1 MILKIT
7 LHCLGGVVNLELVLG
22 SNRITL
28 EDLVNVTRRGYKV
41 KISKEAYEKI
51 DRARALVD
59 KYVEQGKVSY
69 GITTGFG
76 KFAEVTISKE
86 ETGQLQKNIIMSHS
100 CSVGNPM
107 PEDIAR
113 GIVLL
118 RAVNLAKGYSGVRRI
133 IVETLVEMLNKHV
146 TPWIPEK
153 GSVGSSGDLSPLA
166 HMSLVLLGMGKAY
179 YNGELLDGKTAMERA
194 GIPILASLSSKEG
207 LALTNGTQSL
217 TSVGAHV
224 LYDAINL
231 SKHLDIAASMTMEG
245 LHGIIDAYDA
255 RIGEVRGQEGQI
267 QAAENMRKLLAGSQ
281 NVTKQGVERVQD
293 SYVLRCIPQ
302 IHGASKDT
310 LDYVK
315 HKVEI
320 EINAVT
326 DNPLIFVD
334 TDEVISGGNFHGQP
348 MALPFDFLGIA
359 LAEMANVSERRIEKM
374 VNPAINHGL
383 PAFLVEKGG
392 LNSGFMI
399 VQYSAAALVSENK
412 VLAHPASVDSIPTSA
427 NQEDH
432 VSMGSVAAKKSKDIL
447 ENVRNVIGMEL
458 ITACQAIDLKGAK
471 DKLSKA
477 TRAAYDE
484 VRKYVPYVDVDR
496 ESYVDIH
503 KAEEIIKTNKIV
515 EEVEKIVGGLY

>member
-1 MILKIT
+1 M
-7 LHCLGGVVNLELVLG
+7 ELVL
-22 SNRITL
+22 SSKRITL
-28 EDLVNVTRRGYKV
+28 EDLINVTRRGYKV
-41 KISKEAYEKI
+41 SISEEAYEKI
-51 DRARALVD
+51 DKARALVD
-59 KYVEQGKVSY
+59 KYVEEGKVSY

-76 KFAEVTISKE
+76 KFAEVSISKE
-86 ETGQLQKNIIMSHS
+86 QTGELQKNIVMSHS

-107 PEDIAR
+107 PIDIAR
-113 GIVLL
+113 GVVFL
-118 RAVNLAKGYSGVRRI
+118 RAVNLAKGYSGARRI
-133 IVETLVEMLNKHV
+133 VVEKLVELLNKEV

-166 HMSLVLLGMGKAY
+166 HMSLVLIGLGKAY
-179 YNGELLDGKTAMERA
+179 YKGELLEAKDALAKA
-194 GIPILASLSSKEG
+194 GIEPIPALSSKEG
-207 LALTNGTQSL
+207 LALTNGTQAL
-217 TSVGAHV
+217 TSTGAHV

-231 SKHLDIAASMTMEG
+231 SKHLDIAASLTMEG
-245 LHGIIDAYDA
+245 LHGIIDAYDP
-255 RIGEVRGQEGQI
+255 RISEVRGHLGQI
-267 QAAENMRKLLAGSQ
+267 NTAENMRKILAGSS

-310 LDYVK
+310 LEYVK
-315 HKVEI
+315 QKVEI
-320 EINAVT
+320 ELNAAT

-383 PAFLVEKGG
+383 PAFLVEQGG

-432 VSMGSVAAKKSKDIL
+432 VSMGSIAAKKSKDIL
-447 ENVRNVIGMEL
+447 ENVRKVIGMEL

-471 DKLSKA
+471 DKLSPA
-477 TRAAYDE
+477 TKVVYDE
-484 VRKYVPYVDVDR
+484 VRKVIPYVAEDR
-496 ESYVDIH
+496 PMYIDIH
-503 KAEEIIKTNKIV
+503 AAEEIVRNNKLV
-515 EEVEKIVGGLY
+515 EDVEKAIGQLEF

>member
-1 MILKIT
+1 
-7 LHCLGGVVNLELVLG
+7 
-22 SNRITL
+22 
-28 EDLVNVTRRGYKV
+28 
-41 KISKEAYEKI
+41 
-51 DRARALVD
+51 
-59 KYVEQGKVSY
+59 
-69 GITTGFG
+69 
-76 KFAEVTISKE
+76 
-86 ETGQLQKNIIMSHS
+86 
-100 CSVGNPM
+100 
-107 PEDIAR
+107 
-113 GIVLL
+113 
-118 RAVNLAKGYSGVRRI
+118 
-133 IVETLVEMLNKHV
+133 
-146 TPWIPEK
+146 
-153 GSVGSSGDLSPLA
+153 
-166 HMSLVLLGMGKAY
+166 
-179 YNGELLDGKTAMERA
+179 MERA
-194 GIPILASLSSKEG
+194 GIPILPSLSSKEG

-255 RIGEVRGQEGQI
+255 RIAEVRGQEGQI
-267 QAAENMRKLLAGSQ
+267 RTAENMRKILEGSQ
-281 NVTKQGVERVQD
+281 NVTKQGEERVQD

-310 LDYVK
+310 LEYVK

-432 VSMGSVAAKKSKDIL
+432 VSMGSIAAKKSKDIL

-471 DKLSKA
+471 EKLSKA
-477 TRAAYDE
+477 TRAAYEE
-484 VRKYVPYVDVDR
+484 VRKHVPYVDVDR

-503 KAEEIIKTNKIV
+503 KAEEIIRQT
-515 EEVEKIVGGLY
+515 

>member
-1 MILKIT
+1 M
-7 LHCLGGVVNLELVLG
+7 ELVLG
-22 SNRITL
+22 SKRITL
-28 EDLVNVTRRGYKV
+28 EDLINVTRNGYKV
-41 KISKEAYEKI
+41 RISEEAYEKI
-51 DRARALVD
+51 DKARALVD
-59 KYVEQGKVSY
+59 KYVEEGRVSY

-76 KFAEVTISKE
+76 KFAEVSISKE
-86 ETGQLQKNIIMSHS
+86 QTGQLQKNIVMSHA
-100 CSVGNPM
+100 CSVGNPL
-107 PEDIAR
+107 PIDVAR

-118 RAVNLAKGYSGVRRI
+118 RAVNLAKGHSGARRELI
-133 IVETLVEMLNKHV
+133 ETLVAMLNNGV

-166 HMSLVLLGMGKAY
+166 HMSLVVLGLGKAY

-194 GIPILASLSSKEG
+194 GVAILPSLSSKEG

-217 TSVGAHV
+217 TSLGAHT

-231 SKHLDIAASMTMEG
+231 SKHLDIAASLTMEG
-245 LHGIIDAYDA
+245 LHGIIDAYDP
-255 RIGEVRGQEGQI
+255 RIGEVRGQSGQI
-267 QAAENMRKLLAGSQ
+267 RTAKNMREILKGSS

-310 LDYVK
+310 LEYVK
-315 HKVEI
+315 TKVEI
-320 EINAVT
+320 EMNAVT
-326 DNPLIFVD
+326 DNPLIFVE
-334 TDEVISGGNFHGQP
+334 TDEVLSGGNFHGQP

-359 LAEMANVSERRIEKM
+359 IAEMANVSERRIEKM
-374 VNPAINHGL
+374 TNPAISHGL

-432 VSMGSVAAKKSKDIL
+432 VSMGSIAAIKAKNIL
-447 ENVRNVIGMEL
+447 ENVRKVIGMEL

-471 DKLSKA
+471 DKLSPA
-477 TRAAYDE
+477 TKVAYEE
-484 VRKYVPYVDVDR
+484 VRRLVPYVAEDR
-496 ESYVDIH
+496 EMYKDIH
-503 KAEEIIKTNKIV
+503 AAEEIIITNKIV
-515 EEVEKIVGGLY
+515 ENVEKVTGTLEF